1 MRQKHEGPPRPKSK
15 ELLHILRA
23 LIDKISSA
31 YSQSP
36 MRAFPLVSSIVSL
49 AFGLVLAFWL
59 KPSFS
64 LELRIAAFSSM
75 WPTVTGTILDVRA
88 FSLGSGGTGATHH
101 ALVTFEYDVSGQKYR
116 HSQVLCECTSIVAA
130 EDVLRDFSKGA
141 PVPVFYDPVSPYLS
155 VVQPRGFDAAFL
167 TKWSFEIASV
177 LLFVLVIPISL
188 WVLGAAG
195 TSVDV
200 REAYGGPRLPP
211 LQRGAKTSSLDIRR

>member
-1 MRQKHEGPPRPKSK
+1 
-15 ELLHILRA
+15 
-23 LIDKISSA
+23 
-31 YSQSP
+31 

-75 WPTVTGTILDVRA
+75 WPKINGKVLGART
-88 FSLGSGGTGATHH
+88 FSPSGGRTGATHH
-101 ALVTFEYDVSGQKYR
+101 ALVTFEYDVSGRKYTR
-116 HSQVLCECTSIVAA
+116 SQVLCECTSIVAA

-141 PVPVFYDPVSPYLS
+141 PVAVFYDPVSPSLS

-167 TKWSFEIASV
+167 TKWTLEIASV

-195 TSVDV
+195 TFPDA
-200 REAYGGPRLPP
+200 RGGLAGPRLSPV
-211 LQRGAKTSSLDIRR
+211 QRETRK

>member
-1 MRQKHEGPPRPKSK
+1 
-15 ELLHILRA
+15 
-23 LIDKISSA
+23 
-31 YSQSP
+31 

-75 WPTVTGTILDVRA
+75 WPKINGKVLGART
-88 FSLGSGGTGATHH
+88 FSPSGGRTGATHH
-101 ALVTFEYDVSGQKYR
+101 ALVTFEYDVSGRKYTR
-116 HSQVLCECTSIVAA
+116 SQVLCECTSIVAA

-141 PVPVFYDPVSPYLS
+141 PVAVFYDPVSPSLS

-167 TKWSFEIASV
+167 TKWTLEIASV

-195 TSVDV
+195 TFPDARVALAGSRPSPVQ
-200 REAYGGPRLPP
+200 RETR
-211 LQRGAKTSSLDIRR
+211 K